1 MPIAQ
6 IEILAG
12 RTAADRQ
19 KLIAQ
24 VTAAIVTSMGVN
36 AACLRI
42 VLTEAHPKLA
52 GRRGAEAAA
61 LGRTWGQDVSTR
73 RTWPER
79 Q

>member
-24 VTAAIVTSMGVN
+24 VTAAIVTSMGAD
-36 AACLRI
+36 AASVRI
-42 VLTEAHPKLA
+42 VLTEAASENGGVGGVPKLP
-52 GRRGAEAAA
+52 
-61 LGRTWGQDVSTR
+61 L
-73 RTWPER
+73 
-79 Q
+79 

>member
-1 MPIAQ
+1 MPIAP

-36 AACLRI
+36 AAFVRI
-42 VLTEAHPKLA
+42 VLTEAASENWGVGRVPKLP
-52 GRRGAEAAA
+52 
-61 LGRTWGQDVSTR
+61 L
-73 RTWPER
+73 
-79 Q
+79 